1 MNFFPSLLAVMLTL
15 FALMICGFICR
26 KTKVIDTPASKA
38 LSRLILAVGQP
49 MLIISA
55 LSRAEYSRANL
66 TIAWQVTLIG
76 FGVHS
81 ILAAL
86 AYLIAKTQKK
96 DLNEAKIFEF
106 SLVFAN
112 SGFIGFPV
120 LDSIFGDGV
129 GSFMG
134 AFYSISFHLF
144 LWTWGLLILS
154 RKRDDIKLTPKKICF
169 NYGTVPCAIGLA
181 FYFLKAIP
189 GFAMPA
195 FADKFFAYLAGLC
208 TPISVLVT
216 GALLATISLG
226 EMVKTPKLYLHS
238 AIKLICF
245 PIFFCCLAKLFGMS
259 DTYIR
264 LVTASTGVP
273 SAAAVSMM
281 AELYDIKPGFASQTV
296 GMTSVLSTATLP
308 LVMLFANW
316 IITL

>member
-1 MNFFPSLLAVMLTL
+1 MNFFPALLSIMLTL
-15 FALMICGFICR
+15 FALIVCGFVCR
-26 KTKVIDTPASKA
+26 KTKIIDTPASKA

-55 LSRAEYSRANL
+55 LSRAEYSKENL

-76 FGVHS
+76 FGVHTL
-81 ILAAL
+81 LAL
-86 AYLIAKTQKK
+86 LSYLICKALKK
-96 DLNEAKIFEF
+96 DFDEAKIFEF

-112 SGFIGFPV
+112 AGFIGFPV
-120 LDSIFGDGV
+120 LDAIFGSGI

-134 AFYSISFHLF
+134 AFYTISFHLF
-144 LWTWGLLILS
+144 LWTWGLLILG
-154 RKRDDIKLTPKKICF
+154 RKRDDIKLTPKKIFF
-169 NYGTVPCAIGLA
+169 NFGTVPCAIGIV
-181 FYFLKAIP
+181 FYLLKGIP
-189 GFAMPA
+189 GFVLPA

-226 EMVKTPKLYLHS
+226 EMIKTPKLYLHS
-238 AIKLICF
+238 AIKLVAF
-245 PIFFCCLAKLFGMS
+245 PIFFCLLAKLLGMS
-259 DTYIR
+259 NTYIL
-264 LVTASTGVP
+264 LVTALTGVP
-273 SAAAVSMM
+273 SAATVSMLS
-281 AELYDIKPGFASQTV
+281 EVYDIKPGFASQTV